1 MIKSNFEV
9 IFINMKKYLEFYV
22 NYILRDES
30 KYLFGEGSY
39 INIDEIK
46 FSTNNKTLI
55 ITCKLLTTDPKLCSE
70 TFPSGLEVLI
80 NEGLNFSGIDDKI
93 TLISSIDVI

>member
-1 MIKSNFEV
+1 
-9 IFINMKKYLEFYV
+9 MKKYLEFYI
-22 NYILRDES
+22 NYVLRNES

-39 INIDEIK
+39 IEINDIK

-55 ITCKLLTTDPKLCSE
+55 ITCKLNTPNPELCQE
-70 TFPSGLEVLI
+70 TFPNGLEVLI
-80 NEGLNFSGIDDKI
+80 NEGLDISGVNDKV

>member
-1 MIKSNFEV
+1 MI
-9 IFINMKKYLEFYV
+9 MKKYLEFYI

-39 INIDEIK
+39 IEINEMK

-55 ITCKLLTTDPKLCSE
+55 ITCKLNTTDPELCKE

-80 NEGLNFSGIDDKI
+80 NEGLDMSGINDSI

>member
-1 MIKSNFEV
+1 MF
-9 IFINMKKYLEFYV
+9 MKKYLEFYI

-39 INIDEIK
+39 VNIDDVK
-46 FSTNNKTLI
+46 YSTNNKTLI
-55 ITCKLLTTDPKLCSE
+55 ITCKLNTSDPELCKE
-70 TFPSGLEVLI
+70 TFPDGLEVLI
-80 NEGLNFSGIDDKI
+80 NEGLDISGVNDKI